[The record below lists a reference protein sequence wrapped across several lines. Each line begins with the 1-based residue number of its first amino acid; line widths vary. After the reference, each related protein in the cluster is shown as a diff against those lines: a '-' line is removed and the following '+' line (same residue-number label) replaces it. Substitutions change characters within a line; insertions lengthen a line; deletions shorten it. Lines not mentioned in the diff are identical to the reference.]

1 MNSSPIICIHE
12 ARLATLSP
20 GFRLSENLLSSSI
33 DGFSTRNWGPHQGSG
48 SITPDPVTPPSGDNF
63 HLENQIL
70 EVASLANLDNGS
82 QNDDIVIGHR
92 VSFELTAKEAKK
104 PKLSILPE
112 DYTII
117 DVDEYKAAND
127 LPLPMFTKL
136 TEVKIEEVEMED
148 VSPDPII
155 DIDSCDSNNPLAVV
169 EYIKDIYSY
178 YRKTE

>member
-1 MNSSPIICIHE
+1 MNSSPIICIRE

-20 GFRLSENLLSSSI
+20 GLVISNSGTSSPFPDNEFTLATS
-33 DGFSTRNWGPHQGSG
+33 FSRN
-48 SITPDPVTPPSGDNF
+48 PVTPPSGDNF
-63 HLENQIL
+63 HLENQIS
-70 EVASLANLDNGS
+70 EVASLANSDNGS

-112 DYTII
+112 DCTII

-136 TEVKIEEVEMED
+136 TEVEIEEVEMEGRIA
-148 VSPDPII
+148 DPII
-155 DIDSCDSNNPLAVV
+155 DIDKL
-169 EYIKDIYSY
+169 
-178 YRKTE
+178 

>member
-1 MNSSPIICIHE
+1 MSSVQADILFSSHD
-12 ARLATLSP
+12 TT
-20 GFRLSENLLSSSI
+20 FRRQ
-33 DGFSTRNWGPHQGSG
+33 F
-48 SITPDPVTPPSGDNF
+48 PSGESD
-63 HLENQIL
+63 L
-70 EVASLANLDNGS
+70 EVASLANSHNGS

-112 DYTII
+112 DCTII

-136 TEVKIEEVEMED
+136 TKVEIEEVEMED

>member
-1 MNSSPIICIHE
+1 MILILHFSICKCLFPGPNSIFAIGPYRDETSSFSTCFLNLHHEPSTLLPLLPSGTFASTTPSSPE
-12 ARLATLSP
+12 
-20 GFRLSENLLSSSI
+20 
-33 DGFSTRNWGPHQGSG
+33 
-48 SITPDPVTPPSGDNF
+48 
-63 HLENQIL
+63 
-70 EVASLANLDNGS
+70 
-82 QNDDIVIGHR
+82 
-92 VSFELTAKEAKK
+92 EAKK

-112 DYTII
+112 DCTII

-136 TEVKIEEVEMED
+136 TEVEIEEVEMED
-148 VSPDPII
+148 VLPDPII